1 MPADKRHRTHERT
14 QPTSTVVDRADGRDQ
29 CPQCP
34 PVLQIRGLTHW
45 FGGLRAVHNHNL
57 DLEEG
62 ELVGLIGPN
71 GAGKTTIFNLV
82 TGAYKPTE
90 GEIMLNGDSL
100 VGLRPHQITAKG
112 IGRTFQTIRL
122 WNELTVLD
130 NVRIAHASR
139 IEYGLL
145 DSILRSR
152 RYWEEEQQIKE
163 RAMELLAV
171 FGLEEQAQ
179 ELAKNLP
186 YGSQRRVEIA
196 RALTTEPQVLLLDEP
211 AAGMNPGE
219 IGELLELIQQIRQDF
234 GITIWIIEHQ
244 MRVIMN
250 ICERIKVIDFGTTI
264 AEGTP
269 TEIQNNPKVIKAY
282 LGEEAF

>member
-1 MPADKRHRTHERT
+1 MPL
-14 QPTSTVVDRADGRDQ
+14 
-29 CPQCP
+29 
-34 PVLQIRGLTHW
+34 LQIEGLTHF
-45 FGGLRAVHNHNL
+45 FGGLRAVYDYDL

-71 GAGKTTIFNLV
+71 GSGKTTIFNLV
-82 TGAYKPTE
+82 TGAYRPTE
-90 GEIMLNGDSL
+90 GEVRLNGDNL
-100 VGLRPHQITAKG
+100 VGLRPHKITARG

-130 NVRIAHASR
+130 NIRIARASR

-145 DSILRSR
+145 DSILRGR
-152 RYWEEEQQIKE
+152 RYREEENQIKE

-171 FGLEEQAQ
+171 FGLEGQAQ
-179 ELAKNLP
+179 ELAKNMP
-186 YGSQRRVEIA
+186 YGAQRRVEIA
-196 RALTTEPQVLLLDEP
+196 RALATEPRLLLLDEP

-219 IGELLELIQQIRQDF
+219 IEELMELIQQIRHDF
-234 GITIWIIEHQ
+234 GLTIWIIEHQ
-244 MRVIMN
+244 MQVIMN
-250 ICERIKVIDFGTTI
+250 ICERIKVIDFGETI

-269 TEIQNNPKVIKAY
+269 VEIQNNPRVIEAY

>member
-1 MPADKRHRTHERT
+1 MPL
-14 QPTSTVVDRADGRDQ
+14 
-29 CPQCP
+29 
-34 PVLQIRGLTHW
+34 LQIRDLTHY
-45 FGGLRAVHNHNL
+45 FGGLRAVYDYNL

-82 TGAYKPTE
+82 TGAYKPTD
-90 GEIMLNGDSL
+90 GEVRLNGDNL

-139 IEYGLL
+139 IKYGLL
-145 DSILRSR
+145 SSILRSGQYR
-152 RYWEEEQQIKE
+152 EEEKQIKE
-163 RAMELLAV
+163 QAMELLAV
-171 FGLEEQAQ
+171 FGLEGYAQ

-186 YGSQRRVEIA
+186 YGAQRRVEIA
-196 RALTTEPQVLLLDEP
+196 RALATEPRVLLLDEP
-211 AAGMNPGE
+211 AAGMNLGE
-219 IGELLELIQQIRQDF
+219 IGALLELIQQIRQDF
-234 GITIWIIEHQ
+234 GLTIWIIEHQ

-250 ICERIKVIDFGTTI
+250 ICERIKVIDFGETI

-269 TEIQNNPKVIKAY
+269 VEIQNNPRVIEAY

>member
-1 MPADKRHRTHERT
+1 MPL
-14 QPTSTVVDRADGRDQ
+14 
-29 CPQCP
+29 
-34 PVLQIRGLTHW
+34 LQIKGLTHW
-45 FGGLRAVHNHNL
+45 FGGLRAVHNFNL

-82 TGAYKPTE
+82 TGAYKPTK
-90 GEIMLNGDSL
+90 GEVWFNGENL

-112 IGRTFQTIRL
+112 IARTFQTIRL

-130 NVRIAHASR
+130 NVCIAHASR
-139 IEYGLL
+139 IKYGLV
-145 DSILRSR
+145 DSILRNQ
-152 RYWEEEQQIKE
+152 RYREEEEQIKE
-163 RAMELLAV
+163 RALELLAV
-171 FGLEEQAQ
+171 FGLEKYAQ
-179 ELAKNLP
+179 EQAKNLP
-186 YGSQRRVEIA
+186 YGAQRQVEIT
-196 RALTTEPQVLLLDEP
+196 RALATEPRVLLLDEP

-219 IGELLELIQQIRQDF
+219 IGELMKLIQQIRQDF
-234 GITIWIIEHQ
+234 GLTIWIIEHQ

-250 ICERIKVIDFGTTI
+250 ICERIKVIDFGETI

-269 TEIQNNPKVIKAY
+269 VEIQNNPRVVEAY

>member
-1 MPADKRHRTHERT
+1 MPL
-14 QPTSTVVDRADGRDQ
+14 
-29 CPQCP
+29 
-34 PVLQIRGLTHW
+34 LQIKTLSHW
-45 FGGLRAVHNHNL
+45 FGGLRAVYDFNL

-90 GEIMLNGDSL
+90 GMVQLNGDDL
-100 VGLRPHQITAKG
+100 VGLRPHQITARG
-112 IGRTFQTIRL
+112 IARTFQTIRL

-130 NVRIAHASR
+130 NICIAYASR
-139 IEYGLL
+139 IRYSLP
-145 DSILRSR
+145 DSILHGR
-152 RYWEEEQQIKE
+152 RYREEERQIKE
-163 RAMELLAV
+163 RAIKLLAV
-171 FGLEEQAQ
+171 FGLEQQAQ
-179 ELAKNLP
+179 ELAGNLP
-186 YGSQRRVEIA
+186 YGAQRRVEIA
-196 RALTTEPQVLLLDEP
+196 RALATEPRVLLLDEP

-219 IGELLELIQQIRQDF
+219 IEELLALIQQIRQDF
-234 GITIWIIEHQ
+234 GLTIWIIEHQ

-250 ICERIKVIDFGTTI
+250 ICERIKVVDFGETI

-269 TEIQNNPKVIKAY
+269 VEIQNNPKVIEAY

>member
-1 MPADKRHRTHERT
+1 MPL
-14 QPTSTVVDRADGRDQ
+14 
-29 CPQCP
+29 
-34 PVLQIRGLTHW
+34 LQIKGLTHF
-45 FGGLRAVHNHNL
+45 FGGLRAVYDYNL

-71 GAGKTTIFNLV
+71 GSGKTTIFNLV

-90 GEIMLNGDSL
+90 GEVRLNGDNL
-100 VGLRPHQITAKG
+100 VGLRAHQITARG
-112 IGRTFQTIRL
+112 IGRKFQTIRL

-130 NVRIAHASR
+130 NIRIAHASR

-145 DSILRSR
+145 DSILHGQ
-152 RYWEEEQQIKE
+152 RYREEEKQIKE

-171 FGLEEQAQ
+171 FGLEGYAQ
-179 ELAKNLP
+179 ELARNLP
-186 YGSQRRVEIA
+186 YGAQRRVEIA
-196 RALTTEPQVLLLDEP
+196 RALATEPRLLLLDEP

-219 IGELLELIQQIRQDF
+219 IGALLELIQQIREDF
-234 GITIWIIEHQ
+234 GLTIWVIEHQ

-250 ICERIKVIDFGTTI
+250 ICERIKVIDFGETI

-269 TEIQNNPKVIKAY
+269 VEIQNDPRVIKAY

>member
-1 MPADKRHRTHERT
+1 MPL
-14 QPTSTVVDRADGRDQ
+14 
-29 CPQCP
+29 
-34 PVLQIRGLTHW
+34 LQIKGLTHF
-45 FGGLRAVHNHNL
+45 FGGLRAVYDYNL

-82 TGAYKPTE
+82 TGAYQPTE
-90 GEIMLNGDSL
+90 GKVQLNGDNI

-112 IGRTFQTIRL
+112 IARTFQTIRL

-130 NVRIAHASR
+130 NICIAHASR
-139 IEYGLL
+139 IKYGLL
-145 DSILRSR
+145 DSILRSE
-152 RYWEEEQQIKE
+152 RYRQEERQIKE
-163 RAMELLAV
+163 QAMNLLAV
-171 FGLEEQAQ
+171 FGLEESAQ
-179 ELAKNLP
+179 ELAKNMP
-186 YGSQRRVEIA
+186 YGAQRRVEIA
-196 RALTTEPQVLLLDEP
+196 RALATNPRLLMLDEP

-219 IGELLELIQQIRQDF
+219 IEELMELIQQIRADF
-234 GITIWIIEHQ
+234 GLTIWIIEHQ

-250 ICERIKVIDFGTTI
+250 ICERIKVIDFGETI

-269 TEIQNNPKVIKAY
+269 VEIQNNPTVIEAY

>member
-1 MPADKRHRTHERT
+1 MPL
-14 QPTSTVVDRADGRDQ
+14 
-29 CPQCP
+29 
-34 PVLQIRGLTHW
+34 LQIKGLTHY
-45 FGGLRAVHNHNL
+45 FGGLRAVYDYNL

-82 TGAYKPTE
+82 TGAYRPTE
-90 GEIMLNGDSL
+90 GEVRLNGDNL
-100 VGLRPHQITAKG
+100 IGLRPHRITAQG

-145 DSILRSR
+145 DSILRNG
-152 RYWEEEQQIKE
+152 RYREEERQIKE
-163 RAMELLAV
+163 EAMALLAV
-171 FGLEEQAQ
+171 FGLEGYAQ
-179 ELAKNLP
+179 EAAKNLP
-186 YGSQRRVEIA
+186 YGAQRRVEIA
-196 RALTTEPQVLLLDEP
+196 RALATEPRVLLLDEP

-219 IGELLELIQQIRQDF
+219 IGELLQLIQQIRQEF
-234 GITIWIIEHQ
+234 GLTIWIIEHQ

-250 ICERIKVIDFGTTI
+250 ICERIKVIDFGETI
-264 AEGTP
+264 AEGAP
-269 TEIQNNPKVIKAY
+269 VEIQNDPKVIEAY